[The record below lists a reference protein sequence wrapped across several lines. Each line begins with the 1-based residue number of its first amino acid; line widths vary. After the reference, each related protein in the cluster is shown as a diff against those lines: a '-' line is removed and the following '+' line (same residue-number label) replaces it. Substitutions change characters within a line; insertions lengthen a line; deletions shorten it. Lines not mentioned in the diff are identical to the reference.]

1 MLARPYTPGMHTW
14 FDYRTVWAK
23 HPWLLVYAV
32 IVVAVFALSV
42 IGTVMGGGPLA
53 LLFIPA
59 LAGAY
64 LHHLLVM
71 KRVNG

>member
-1 MLARPYTPGMHTW
+1 METW

-42 IGTVMGGGPLA
+42 VGTVVGPRPLA
-53 LLFIPA
+53 ILFIPS

-64 LHHLLVM
+64 VHHLMVQRRLDP
-71 KRVNG
+71 

>member
-1 MLARPYTPGMHTW
+1 MDTW

-32 IVVAVFALSV
+32 IVVAVFAVSIV
-42 IGTVMGGGPLA
+42 GTVAGPRPLA
-53 LLFIPA
+53 ILFIPS

-64 LHHLLVM
+64 VHHLMVQ
-71 KRVNG
+71 KRLES

>member
-1 MLARPYTPGMHTW
+1 METW

-42 IGTVMGGGPLA
+42 VGTVTGPRQLA
-53 LLFIPA
+53 ILFIPS

-64 LHHLLVM
+64 VHHLMVQ
-71 KRVNG
+71 KRLDS

>member
-1 MLARPYTPGMHTW
+1 MLARPYPPAMNTR
-14 FDYRTVWAK
+14 FVYRTVGAK

-32 IVVAVFALSV
+32 IVVAVFVLSV
-42 IGTVMGGGPLA
+42 VGTALGGGPLA

-64 LHHLLVM
+64 LHHPMVM

>member
-1 MLARPYTPGMHTW
+1 MHTW
-14 FDYRTVWAK
+14 FDYRTVWAS

-42 IGTVMGGGPLA
+42 VGTAMGRGPLA
-53 LLFIPA
+53 ILFIPA

-64 LHHLLVM
+64 VHHLMVM
-71 KRVNG
+71 KRVEN

>member
-1 MLARPYTPGMHTW
+1 MDTW

-32 IVVAVFALSV
+32 IVLAVFAVSIV
-42 IGTVMGGGPLA
+42 GTVVGPRPLA
-53 LLFIPA
+53 ILFIPS

-64 LHHLLVM
+64 VHHLMVQ
-71 KRVNG
+71 KRLES

>member
-1 MLARPYTPGMHTW
+1 MLARPYTRRMNTW
-14 FDYRTVWAK
+14 FDYRTAWAA

-32 IVVAVFALSV
+32 IVVAVLVLSIV
-42 IGTVMGGGPLA
+42 GTAMGGGPLT

-64 LHHLLVM
+64 VHHLMVM
-71 KRVNG
+71 KRVGD

>member
-1 MLARPYTPGMHTW
+1 MDTW
-14 FDYRTVWAK
+14 YDYRRVWAG

-42 IGTVMGGGPLA
+42 FGTVAGPRQLA
-53 LLFIPA
+53 ILFIPS

-64 LHHLLVM
+64 VHHLMVQ
-71 KRVNG
+71 KRLGA